1 MPAASEALP
10 GALYVVATPIGHRDD
25 ITVRALNVLRR
36 VDCIAAEDTRLTGR
50 LLAHHGIQA
59 HQISYHEHNEHQRT
73 PQLLARLKDGQSVAL
88 VSDAGTPSLSDPGYI
103 LVREAAAAGKG
114 GQCGRRRL

>member
-59 HQISYHEHNEHQRT
+59 HQISYHEHNE
-73 PQLLARLKDGQSVAL
+73 
-88 VSDAGTPSLSDPGYI
+88 
-103 LVREAAAAGKG
+103 
-114 GQCGRRRL
+114 